1 MKYYTKIEQLE
12 MLSAPEREGLS
23 EVTEK
28 FPFRAN
34 DYYLSLIN
42 PDDPSDPI
50 RRIIIPSPKELEDWG
65 QLDPSNEQAYTILQ
79 GMEHKYDSTV
89 LLLVSNVCE
98 GICRYCFRKRV
109 FIHPT
114 REILEDLDGMTDYL
128 SDHPEVTNV
137 LITGG
142 DPLVLS
148 TNKLQRLIN
157 QLWQIEHIRFIRIG
171 TRMISF
177 NPYRILDD
185 PSLCRMIERYSRP
198 DKKIYIMT
206 HFTHPREL
214 TDVALK
220 AVHQLQQAG
229 AIPANQCPLIRG
241 VNDDPDTLAELMVS
255 TAAAGIAPYYL
266 FQCRPALGNH
276 NFTVPLEEGYRIAE
290 GAKEQLSG
298 LAKRFRYVMSHATGK
313 IEIIA
318 LIGDRV
324 YLKYHRAANDID
336 SGRILICQSNPRA
349 CWLDDYEQLLE
360 EEESNEMYQPYYEQE

>member
-50 RRIIIPSPKELEDWG
+50 RRIIIPSPEELEDWG

-157 QLWQIEHIRFIRIG
+157 QLWQIKHIRFIRIG

>member
-1 MKYYTKIEQLE
+1 MKYYNNIEQLE
-12 MLSAPEREGLS
+12 MLSASERESLS
-23 EVTEK
+23 KVTEK

-34 DYYLSLIN
+34 EYYLSLID

-50 RRIIIPSPKELEDWG
+50 RRIIVPTPEELDDWG
-65 QLDPSNEQAYTILQ
+65 HLDPSNEQAYTVLR

-109 FIHPT
+109 FIHPK
-114 REILEDLDGMTDYL
+114 REILDDIEGMSDYL

-142 DPLVLS
+142 DPLILS
-148 TNKLQRLIN
+148 TNKLERLIN

-177 NPYRILDD
+177 NPYRILKD
-185 PSLCRMIERYSRP
+185 PSLCRMIEQYSQP
-198 DKKIYIMT
+198 DKKIYIMA
-206 HFTHPREL
+206 HFTHHREL

-220 AVHQLQQAG
+220 AVHHLQRAG
-229 AIPANQCPLIRG
+229 AILANQCPLIRG

-255 TAAAGIAPYYL
+255 TTAAGIVPYYL

-336 SGRILICQSNPRA
+336 SGRILICQSNPCA
-349 CWLDDYEQLLE
+349 YWLEDYKQIIQDD
-360 EEESNEMYQPYYEQE
+360 STAMSGPYCQQE